1 MKTSPA
7 LQIWRRIV
15 LAHNV
20 AGKKVH
26 DAHLVAMMQAH
37 SIRSILTFN
46 EADFKRYPGIAMLN
60 PANP

>member
-1 MKTSPA
+1 M
-7 LQIWRRIV
+7 